1 MTMTKRWVEN
11 CDIRAILHYLDV
23 FLVEQFCLIRSAAAA
38 GGWCWLLVREGS
50 NEREVVTSI
59 LPYYNSNTTQENNKQ
74 EIDTSILQGI
84 VTSIHPS
91 YDYAHY
97 CAISLHFVLKLS
109 VHGIED
115 AEESKVCKTEGGCV

>member
-23 FLVEQFCLIRSAAAA
+23 FLVEQFCLIRSTAAA
-38 GGWCWLLVREGS
+38 GGWCLLLVREGS

-59 LPYYNSNTTQENNKQ
+59 LPYYNSNTTHKIRTHENNKQ
-74 EIDTSILQGI
+74 EI
-84 VTSIHPS
+84 VTSIHSS
-91 YDYAHY
+91 YDNARY
-97 CAISLHFVLKLS
+97 CAIYLHFVLKLS

>member
-38 GGWCWLLVREGS
+38 GGWYWLLVGEGS

-59 LPYYNSNTTQENNKQ
+59 LPYYNSNTTHENNKQ
-74 EIDTSILQGI
+74 EI

-91 YDYAHY
+91 YDNAHY